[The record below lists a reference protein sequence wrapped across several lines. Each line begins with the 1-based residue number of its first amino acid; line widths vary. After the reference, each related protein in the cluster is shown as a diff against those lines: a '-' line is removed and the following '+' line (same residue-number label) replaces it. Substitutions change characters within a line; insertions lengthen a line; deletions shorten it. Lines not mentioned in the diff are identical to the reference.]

1 MNSIVT
7 PFFADLMLWLM
18 YIMIGAALLVSGYSV
33 WHGLRTRR
41 KGDDIIN
48 GVPAGRIGWCVAIG
62 QWRAVYQCLLVEDHR
77 YVYLYLN
84 PSDHRM
90 FRKRYRQ
97 QIPELNTTSTA
108 DISFMLLIF
117 FLVTSSMDTE
127 KGLLRQMAP
136 PPQEQTEPK
145 DVNKDHVLQ
154 VELDGHDQL
163 TCNGKTVD
171 YRALAEEVRT
181 MATIN
186 REGHIITIKTD
197 PETSYEAYFGMQNA
211 IAGAYASLRQDYAL
225 KHFGKRYADC
235 DAEQRA
241 LLNEYYPQRISED
254 LKGGDR

>member
-1 MNSIVT
+1 
-7 PFFADLMLWLM
+7 
-18 YIMIGAALLVSGYSV
+18 
-33 WHGLRTRR
+33 
-41 KGDDIIN
+41 
-48 GVPAGRIGWCVAIG
+48 
-62 QWRAVYQCLLVEDHR
+62 
-77 YVYLYLN
+77 
-84 PSDHRM
+84 M

-197 PETSYEAYFGMQNA
+197 SETSYEAYFGMQNA

-254 LKGGDR
+254 LKGGDQ